1 MKPRRG
7 TIRTFLITLATLLA
21 STALLTQSACS
32 QPPPE
37 PGTQDENAGTDGQ
50 AIPRPG
56 LVASSSQVML
66 TPEEI
71 RERTGEYMALNLW
84 ADTARRTA
92 EQNPTNFHQTL
103 FSQPSQDCVEKH
115 RDLMKTMPTPPLE
128 SLITCGKNSA
138 ARGQDGN
145 WNAINQQ
152 EREERARR
160 SAGLL
165 FWSIDPPSLISVAIA
180 HDRGLD
186 VNVRTN
192 PEFARFAA
200 EYNACEEMTKDH
212 AMELAKAETSEQ
224 MAKMWLRA
232 DAELKACS
240 DSVTTRLFK

>member
-1 MKPRRG
+1 MKPRRDA
-7 TIRTFLITLATLLA
+7 IRTFLTTLAALLA
-21 STALLTQSACS
+21 SAALLAQSACS
-32 QPPPE
+32 QPPE
-37 PGTQDENAGTDGQ
+37 PGTQDENAEPDGQ

-71 RERTGEYMALNLW
+71 RERTGQYMALNLW

-92 EQNPTNFHQTL
+92 EQDPTNFHQTL

-115 RDLMKTMPTPPLE
+115 RDLMKTTPTPPLE
-128 SLITCGKNSA
+128 SLITCGENSA

-152 EREERARR
+152 EREERAQR

-165 FWSIDPPSLISVAIA
+165 FWSIDPPSLISVALA

>member
-7 TIRTFLITLATLLA
+7 AMRTLLTTLVVLLA
-21 STALLTQSACS
+21 SAALLGESACS
-32 QPPPE
+32 QPPE
-37 PGTQDENAGTDGQ
+37 PGTQDENAGPD
-50 AIPRPG
+50 ARVMPRPG
-56 LVASSSQVML
+56 PVALSSQVVL

-92 EQNPTNFHQTL
+92 KRDPGNFHQTL
-103 FSQPSQDCVEKH
+103 FPQPSQDCVEKH
-115 RDLMKTMPTPPLE
+115 RDLMKTAPTPPLE
-128 SLITCGKNSA
+128 SLITCGENSA
-138 ARGQDGN
+138 ARGQGGN

-186 VNVRTN
+186 VSVRTN

-200 EYNACEEMTKDH
+200 EYDACEDMAGDH

-232 DAELKACS
+232 EAELKACS
-240 DSVTTRLFK
+240 DNVTTRLFK

>member
-1 MKPRRG
+1 MKPRRE
-7 TIRTFLITLATLLA
+7 TMRTLLTTLVVLLASATLLGG
-21 STALLTQSACS
+21 SACS
-32 QPPPE
+32 QPQQTE
-37 PGTQDENAGTDGQ
+37 TQDENAGPSGP

-56 LVASSSQVML
+56 PVASSSQVVL

-92 EQNPTNFHQTL
+92 KQDPRNFYQTL

-115 RDLMKTMPTPPLE
+115 RDLMKTMPTPPME
-128 SLITCGKNSA
+128 SLITCEENSA

-232 DAELKACS
+232 EAELKTCS
-240 DSVTTRLFK
+240 DSVTTKLFK

>member
-1 MKPRRG
+1 MKPRRE
-7 TIRTFLITLATLLA
+7 TMRTLLTTLVVLMASATLLGG
-21 STALLTQSACS
+21 SACS
-32 QPPPE
+32 QPQQTE
-37 PGTQDENAGTDGQ
+37 TQDKNAGPSGP

-56 LVASSSQVML
+56 PVASSSQVVL

-92 EQNPTNFHQTL
+92 KRDPRNFYQTL

-115 RDLMKTMPTPPLE
+115 RDLMKTMPTPPME
-128 SLITCGKNSA
+128 SLITCEENSA

-232 DAELKACS
+232 EAELKTCS
-240 DSVTTRLFK
+240 DSVTTKLFK

>member
-7 TIRTFLITLATLLA
+7 AMRTLLTTLVTLLA
-21 STALLTQSACS
+21 SAALLAQSACS
-32 QPPPE
+32 QPQE
-37 PGTQDENAGTDGQ
+37 PGTQDENAGPDDQ
-50 AIPRPG
+50 VIPRPG
-56 LVASSSQVML
+56 PVASSSQVVL

-92 EQNPTNFHQTL
+92 KRDPTNFHQTL

-115 RDLMKTMPTPPLE
+115 RDLMKTTPTPPLE
-128 SLITCGKNSA
+128 SLITCGENSA
-138 ARGQDGN
+138 ARGQGGN

-160 SAGLL
+160 SASLL
-165 FWSIDPPSLISVAIA
+165 FWSIDPPSLVSVAIA

-186 VNVRTN
+186 VSVRTN

-200 EYNACEEMTKDH
+200 EYDACEDMAGDH
-212 AMELAKAETSEQ
+212 AMELAKAETSAQ

-232 DAELKACS
+232 EAELKACS
-240 DSVTTRLFK
+240 DNVTTRLFK